1 MQKVCKKCS
10 ALSETDKDFCPEC
23 GASYVAAKKENEEL
37 IGVPAGARFLAYL
50 LECVLVLVTL
60 VIGWLIWAATLS
72 GTGQTPAK
80 KLMGLT
86 VIDLQTK
93 KPMTMGR
100 MFWMRGIVAGFVAQ
114 IGIFFT
120 LGILLF
126 MPFWDKRNQNL
137 WDRVSASIV
146 VNTQEVL

>member
-1 MQKVCKKCS
+1 MPQKVCKKCS
-10 ALSETDKDFCPEC
+10 AISETEKDFCPEC
-23 GASYVAAKKENEEL
+23 GASYLEAKKEEL
-37 IGVPAGARFLAYL
+37 IGVSPGTRFLSYL
-50 LECVLVLVTL
+50 LESVLATVTL
-60 VIGWLIWAATLS
+60 GIGWLIWAATLS
-72 GTGQTPAK
+72 GTGQTPGK
-80 KLMGLT
+80 KIMGLT
-86 VIDLQTK
+86 VIDEQTK

-137 WDRVSASIV
+137 WDRISASIV
-146 VNTQEVL
+146 VNTQEVS